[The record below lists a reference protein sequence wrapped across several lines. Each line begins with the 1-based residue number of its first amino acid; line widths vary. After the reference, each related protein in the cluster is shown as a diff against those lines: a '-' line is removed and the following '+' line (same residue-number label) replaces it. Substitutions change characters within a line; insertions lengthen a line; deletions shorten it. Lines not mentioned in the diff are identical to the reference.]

1 MDVVLVDERSPSF
14 GNTYYLTL
22 VRVKLH
28 EPVPFPLLWFIEI
41 FPEKELIFFDANNL
55 VDKYFISEE
64 SYGGR
69 DALWYVIYV
78 DKEQQRSNDCSVR
91 YS

>member
-1 MDVVLVDERSPSF
+1 MDEGIPSF
-14 GNTYYLTL
+14 GNPYNITL

-41 FPEKELIFFDANNL
+41 FPEKELIFFDADNL
-55 VDKYFISEE
+55 VHKYVISEE
-64 SYGGR
+64 PCCGR
-69 DALWYVIYV
+69 NVLWYVIYV
-78 DKEQQRSNDCSVR
+78 DKEQQMSKDCSVR